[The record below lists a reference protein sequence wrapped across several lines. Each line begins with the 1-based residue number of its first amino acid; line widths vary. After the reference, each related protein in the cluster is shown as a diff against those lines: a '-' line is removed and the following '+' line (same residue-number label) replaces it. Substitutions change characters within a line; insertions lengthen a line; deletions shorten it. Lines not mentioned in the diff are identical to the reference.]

1 MTRRKS
7 RPETSRWPAA
17 KQAAGFRIVVS
28 ALCADSSDPQARRYS
43 NSGSPPEVFGLE
55 GGQPMANFP
64 DDLVFSKR
72 PGGGGFGQV
81 GFHQLGVQGDGLVGA
96 FQGLVV

>member
-1 MTRRKS
+1 
-7 RPETSRWPAA
+7 
-17 KQAAGFRIVVS
+17 
-28 ALCADSSDPQARRYS
+28 
-43 NSGSPPEVFGLE
+43 
-55 GGQPMANFP
+55 MANFP

-96 FQGLVV
+96 FQGLVMATHSARQPGEAQPAKRVAGIGLQGLLQTVEPLLRQPHFLE